1 MMTDLPAILA
11 ALMVRAKSDRKR
23 IVLSEGADPRVARA
37 AVVGQAQGLADLIV
51 VGPKDA
57 VAQAIT
63 EADGDPANFDIHDPN
78 ASALSAELAH
88 GFFEHRKHKGMTPE
102 HAIEMLQDPL
112 FYSAMLVRSGRADG
126 TIAGAVE
133 PTPRVVRAAIQVIG
147 KAPHS
152 ALVSGFFLMVLPDGR
167 PVIFSDSGLVVD
179 PDAEELAAIAGQS
192 AASYAALT
200 GDLPHVAMLSF
211 STMGSAA
218 HPRVSKVQKATEIA
232 RAANPDLALDGEM
245 QFDTAY
251 VPHVG
256 ASKAPNSRVAGNANV
271 FIFPNLDAGNIGY
284 KIAQRVGGAIAIGP
298 ILQGLAKPANDLS
311 RGCSSE
317 DVVAM
322 IAVTAVQAQ
331 ALS

>member
-1 MMTDLPAILA
+1 MMNDLPAILA
-11 ALMVRAKSDRKR
+11 ALMLRAKSDKKR
-23 IVLSEGADPRVARA
+23 IVLSEGADPRVAQA
-37 AVVGQAQGLADLIV
+37 AVIAQAQGLANLTL
-51 VGPKDA
+51 VGPKEA
-57 VAQAIT
+57 VQQAIWDA
-63 EADGDPANFDIHDPN
+63 EGEPEDFEIHDPMTSAQAPGLA
-78 ASALSAELAH
+78 ASFHDL
-88 GFFEHRKHKGMTPE
+88 RKHKGMTPE

-112 FYSAMLVRSGRADG
+112 FYSAMLVRSGHADG

-147 KAPHS
+147 KAHNSP
-152 ALVSGFFLMVLPDGR
+152 LVSGFFLMILPDGR

-200 GDLPHVAMLSF
+200 GGLPHVAMLSF

-245 QFDTAY
+245 QFDAAY

-311 RGCSSE
+311 RGCTAE
-317 DVVAM
+317 DVLAM

-331 ALS
+331 AME